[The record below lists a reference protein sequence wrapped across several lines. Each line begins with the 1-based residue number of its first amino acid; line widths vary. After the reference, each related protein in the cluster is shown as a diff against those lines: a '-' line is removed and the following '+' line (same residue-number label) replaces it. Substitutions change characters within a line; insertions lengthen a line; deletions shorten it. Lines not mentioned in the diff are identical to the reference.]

1 MPEVEPIIF
10 PIVPAVASKSLAP
23 VLPFTFNTA
32 LSSSKIMKS
41 VESSCI
47 SFVSSS
53 SCMNIFDA
61 VQEITF
67 AVATLLSELS
77 V

>member
-1 MPEVEPIIF
+1 M
-10 PIVPAVASKSLAP
+10 AAKSLAP

-32 LSSSKIMKS
+32 LSSSKMMKS

-77 V
+77 VLVTASPT